1 MRYYREIYALYGI
14 DERFI
19 AQYALI
25 ILLVTAAIA
34 VPIIIAWC
42 RIFRKAGV
50 PMGFYFIPV
59 YGSYR
64 QYDIADSKG
73 VFWAT
78 LVVSILYLIGS
89 LILVQ
94 AGETVFLVWV
104 ILYLV
109 VMLILSFIFCKRLAT
124 AFGKST
130 GFAIGLFFLNP
141 IFIMILGFG
150 DAQYVGSAGS
160 TSFKGLYGGGG
171 TGSTSVWANAS
182 NSFTGGTQT
191 VYMPAPAKPVA
202 EPPQSRE
209 PAAEPERRLIPLHG
223 VKSEKVQ
230 ANLASARIGQTCAVR
245 YLAREGK
252 PNCWVVSGEN
262 GRLGVLR
269 EDEYREG
276 QTVVLAEVR
285 DNPEKETRYRPYVT
299 VD

>member
-73 VFWAT
+73 IFWAT
-78 LVVSILYLIGS
+78 LGVSILYLIGS

-104 ILYLV
+104 ILFLV
-109 VMLILSFIFCKRLAT
+109 VMLILNFIFCKRLAT

-191 VYMPAPAKPVA
+191 VYMPAPAKT
-202 EPPQSRE
+202 R
-209 PAAEPERRLIPLHG
+209 
-223 VKSEKVQ
+223 
-230 ANLASARIGQTCAVR
+230 SACHR
-245 YLAREGK
+245 
-252 PNCWVVSGEN
+252 
-262 GRLGVLR
+262 
-269 EDEYREG
+269 
-276 QTVVLAEVR
+276 
-285 DNPEKETRYRPYVT
+285 
-299 VD
+299 